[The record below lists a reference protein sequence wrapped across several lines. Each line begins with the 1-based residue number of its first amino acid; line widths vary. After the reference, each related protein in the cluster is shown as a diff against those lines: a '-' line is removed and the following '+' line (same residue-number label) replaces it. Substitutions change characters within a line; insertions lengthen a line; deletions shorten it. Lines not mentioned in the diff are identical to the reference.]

1 MKQLKQTLITLTLAC
16 FGIFSQNAV
25 AETPFYKIEV
35 IVFESLALSGWT
47 EEYWPEDT
55 ELPNT
60 SQSSSVFNTNHKP
73 LWIRNATTELTN
85 KADALN
91 RKGYRVLFHQAWTQ
105 AAYPNKNAH
114 KVLIEG
120 NSNYGTSFLGTVRLY
135 KTRYAHVDFDLEFER
150 LIPQKVRD
158 VFAKQHNINTSDL
171 ANSWRFDVQ
180 ESRKIKPTELHY
192 IDHPLFGIL
201 VQITPISTDS

>member
-1 MKQLKQTLITLTLAC
+1 MKQLKQTLITLVLVA
-16 FGIFSQNAV
+16 FGFFSQNAV

-55 ELPNT
+55 ELPIT
-60 SQSSSVFNTNHKP
+60 AQSTSVFDTNKKP
-73 LWIRNATTELTN
+73 LWIKSASEDLSN
-85 KADALN
+85 KAGALS

-120 NSNYGTSFLGTVRLY
+120 NSKYGTSFLGTVRLY
-135 KTRYAHVDFDLEFER
+135 KTRFAHVDFDLEFER

-158 VFAKQHNINTSDL
+158 VFAQQHNISTSDL
-171 ANSWRFDVQ
+171 ASNWRFDVK
-180 ESRKIKPTELHY
+180 ESRKIRPTELHY

-201 VQITPISTDS
+201 VQIETISND